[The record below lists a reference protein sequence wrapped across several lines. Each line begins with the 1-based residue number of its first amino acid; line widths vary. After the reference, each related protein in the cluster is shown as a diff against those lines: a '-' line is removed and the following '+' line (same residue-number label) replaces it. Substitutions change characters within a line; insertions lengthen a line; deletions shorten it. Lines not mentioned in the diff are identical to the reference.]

1 MVEMYVS
8 LHLFFE
14 YYFQTSDCK
23 SMDFFDYYKEMLFFL
38 REKKQVFLFIFWN
51 FFFLFTYN
59 GVIASQMINYF
70 DWLNQGG

>member
-38 REKKQVFLFIFWN
+38 REKKQVFLFIF
-51 FFFLFTYN
+51 
-59 GVIASQMINYF
+59 
-70 DWLNQGG
+70 